1 MEGKALTERLA
12 FTCRLLLDRRV
23 LELKSENDR
32 LRSFQQLSKKLAD
45 ENERLKLALFV
56 EKHSPARLQ
65 LLMGEVNMSAS
76 ENDQCNCLWCYDRSD
91 NVIVRGAC
99 KFKPYFESCLKQ
111 CGLTVEVVQDDEL
124 FDRSAKQQEFFDD
137 VVYDIDA
144 HFVQAR
150 VSTWLSCPYGAK
162 IWKATSA
169 DDPELAKLARLF
181 EMLRQ
186 RIIDNES

>member
-1 MEGKALTERLA
+1 M
-12 FTCRLLLDRRV
+12 
-23 LELKSENDR
+23 
-32 LRSFQQLSKKLAD
+32 
-45 ENERLKLALFV
+45 
-56 EKHSPARLQ
+56 
-65 LLMGEVNMSAS
+65 
-76 ENDQCNCLWCYDRSD
+76 
-91 NVIVRGAC
+91 
-99 KFKPYFESCLKQ
+99 
-111 CGLTVEVVQDDEL
+111 VQDDEL
-124 FDRSAKQQEFFDD
+124 FDRSAKQQEFFED